1 MASMLLVLIALF
13 ILGIIQDALSAF
25 YLRLVSERRIILAS
39 LISAVITLVG
49 CLVLAGLI
57 ESLMAGG
64 FHNIA
69 AYAIGGG
76 IGTYAG
82 LYKKA

>member
-1 MASMLLVLIALF
+1 VSSLLVFTTLF
-13 ILGIIQDALSAF
+13 ILGIFQDALSAF
-25 YLRLVSERRIILAS
+25 YLRLVSERRIVLAS
-39 LISAVITLVG
+39 VISVVITLVS

-57 ESLMAGG
+57 ESLIAGG

-69 AYAIGGG
+69 AYAVGGG
-76 IGTYAG
+76 IGTYLG